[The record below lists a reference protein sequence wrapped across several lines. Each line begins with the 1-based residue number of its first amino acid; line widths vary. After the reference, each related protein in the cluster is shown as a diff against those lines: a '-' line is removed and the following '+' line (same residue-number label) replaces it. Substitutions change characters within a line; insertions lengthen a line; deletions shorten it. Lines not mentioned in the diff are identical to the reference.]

1 MSSLPDQEQ
10 LAKWHRFFAIEG
22 NNGAWQLAEREGG
35 QSDPETLLNL
45 AHASAYHWQHSG
57 NPLNAMRA
65 RMLLAHVH
73 ALLGLGSTALAFAR
87 QMRSFFLAQNETP
100 DWELAFVHTIYAH
113 ACHAAGDLK
122 AHAAAY
128 ADAQHAIAAIADEQD
143 KAIVMATFV
152 QVPAPTGSENA

>member
-22 NNGAWQLAEREGG
+22 NNAAWQLAERDGG

-73 ALLGLGSTALAFAR
+73 ALLGLG
-87 QMRSFFLAQNETP
+87 M
-100 DWELAFVHTIYAH
+100 HG
-113 ACHAAGDLK
+113 AGICRT
-122 AHAAAY
+122 
-128 ADAQHAIAAIADEQD
+128 DAQFFSGAKRD
-143 KAIVMATFV
+143 T
-152 QVPAPTGSENA
+152 